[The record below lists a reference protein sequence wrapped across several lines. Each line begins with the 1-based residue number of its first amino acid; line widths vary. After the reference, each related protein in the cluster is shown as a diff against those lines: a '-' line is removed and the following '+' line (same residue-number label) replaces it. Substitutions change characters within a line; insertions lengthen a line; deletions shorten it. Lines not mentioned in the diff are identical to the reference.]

1 MAKPKV
7 KKPKKIKVPMGSNV
21 PDTSRA
27 KKPCAMPMTKFYVDV
42 EGGVKKD
49 KEVKEKDV
57 FDFSYPKG
65 ASGNKNQKSV

>member
-1 MAKPKV
+1 MPKAKKSQAKTKKV
-7 KKPKKIKVPMGSNV
+7 KKIKVKSNV

-27 KKPCAMPMTKFYVDV
+27 KKACPMPMTVNYIDV

-57 FDFSYPKG
+57 FDFSYK
-65 ASGNKNQKSV
+65 K

>member
-7 KKPKKIKVPMGSNV
+7 KKPKKIKVPLRRWGSNV

-57 FDFSYPKG
+57 FDFSSK
-65 ASGNKNQKSV
+65 KNQKSV

>member
-1 MAKPKV
+1 MPKAKQSKAKPK
-7 KKPKKIKVPMGSNV
+7 KTKTKKIKVKSNV

-27 KKPCAMPMTKFYVDV
+27 KKACPMPMTVNYIDV

-57 FDFSYPKG
+57 FDFSYK
-65 ASGNKNQKSV
+65 K

>member
-1 MAKPKV
+1 MAKKP
-7 KKPKKIKVPMGSNV
+7 KPKKIKVKSNV